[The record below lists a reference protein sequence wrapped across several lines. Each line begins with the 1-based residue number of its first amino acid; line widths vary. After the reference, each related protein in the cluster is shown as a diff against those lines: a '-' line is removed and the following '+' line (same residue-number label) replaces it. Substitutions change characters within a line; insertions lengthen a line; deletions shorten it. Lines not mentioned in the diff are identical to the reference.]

1 MSALS
6 IFPAFPVFTGLDGQ
20 PLDNGFIWIGQPSL
34 DPQTNPAAVYWDEAL
49 SIAAP
54 QPIRTLAGY
63 PSRSGTPAR
72 IYCDGAFSIRV
83 QDNKGVTV
91 YNDLLIS
98 NVNGSPL
105 VIDNGTEQLTIELDG
120 SDFTFNHTQAGDF
133 LTYDDATGDLY
144 FAGVSA
150 GASTAEIAETVNPNG
165 VTTVTILNSAVTT
178 DKINN
183 LAVTTAKIADSNVT
197 TAKIANANITADKIA
212 NANITA
218 DKLDGAQTGTAP
230 IYGARAWVN
239 FNGTGTVA
247 IRASGNVS
255 SITDNGTGDYTVNFS
270 TAMPDANYGYAISIS
285 GSANTLKSSGQ
296 GGASAQFSP
305 TTSAVRVFASLSGA
319 GASDC
324 DGVCVTIHR

>member
-120 SDFTFNHTQAGDF
+120 SDFAFNHTQAGDF
-133 LTYDDATGDLY
+133 LTYDYTTGDLY

-150 GASTAEIAETVNPNG
+150 GASTADFATIAATVSPNG
-165 VTTVTILNSAVTT
+165 VTTGTILNSAVTT

-183 LAVTTAKIADSNVT
+183 LAVTTAKV
-197 TAKIANANITADKIA
+197 ANANITAG
-212 NANITA
+212 
-218 DKLDGAQTGTAP
+218 KLDGAQSGSAP

-239 FNGTGTVA
+239 FDGTGTPA

-255 SITDNGTGDYTVNFS
+255 SITDNGTGDYTVNFT
-270 TAMPDANYGYAISIS
+270 TAMPDVNYGYAISIS
-285 GSANTLKSSGQ
+285 GKADTSKTVGQ
-296 GGASAQFSP
+296 GGATSQFSP
-305 TTSAVRVFASLSGA
+305 TTAAIRVFSSLNGV

-324 DGVCVTIHR
+324 DGVCVAIHR

>member
-1 MSALS
+1 MPAIS
-6 IFPAFPVFTGLDGQ
+6 IQPTYPVFTGLDGL
-20 PLDNGFIWIGQPSL
+20 PLDAGYLWFGVADL
-34 DPQTNPAAVYWDEAL
+34 DPQTNPTTIYWDEAMT
-49 SIAAP
+49 IVAP

-63 PSRSGTPAR
+63 PVRSGTPAR
-72 IYCDGAFSIRV
+72 IFIATDYSVRV
-83 QDNKGVTV
+83 QDSKGGTV
-91 YNDLLIS
+91 YNALFVAVEDPNVAPFVIENDADQTMTIS
-98 NVNGSPL
+98 M
-105 VIDNGTEQLTIELDG
+105 DG
-120 SDFTFNHTQAGDF
+120 DDFAFTHSQAGEF
-133 LTYDDATGDLY
+133 LSYDYTTGDLY

-197 TAKIANANITADKIA
+197 TAKVANANITAG
-212 NANITA
+212 
-218 DKLDGAQTGTAP
+218 KLDGAQSGFAP

-239 FNGTGTVA
+239 FDGTGTVA

-270 TAMPDANYGYAISIS
+270 TGMSDANYGYAISIS
-285 GSANTLKSSGQ
+285 GKADTSKTVGQ
-296 GGASAQFSP
+296 GGATSQFSP
-305 TTSAVRVFASLSGA
+305 TASAIRVFSSLNGV

>member
-63 PSRSGTPAR
+63 PSRSGTPSR

-91 YNDLLIS
+91 YNDLFIS

-120 SDFTFNHTQAGDF
+120 SDFTFNHSQAGDF
-133 LTYDDATGDLY
+133 LTYDNTTGDLY

-150 GASTAEIAETVNPNG
+150 GASTADFATIAATVSPNG
-165 VTTVTILNSAVTT
+165 VTTGTILNSAVTT

-183 LAVTTAKIADSNVT
+183 LAVTTAKIA
-197 TAKIANANITADKIA
+197 NANITAA
-212 NANITA
+212 
-218 DKLDGAQTGTAP
+218 KLDGAQTGSAP

-255 SITDNGTGDYTVNFS
+255 SITDNGTGDYTVNFT
-270 TAMPDANYGYAISIS
+270 TAMPDANFSVQ
-285 GSANTLKSSGQ
+285 GSAGIDEILSGDS
-296 GGASAQFSP
+296 GRLFSEYGMASR
-305 TTSAVRVFASLSGA
+305 TTSACRVCTAYVFQ
-319 GASDC
+319 
-324 DGVCVTIHR
+324 GVDTTIAADSSVVSVAIHR